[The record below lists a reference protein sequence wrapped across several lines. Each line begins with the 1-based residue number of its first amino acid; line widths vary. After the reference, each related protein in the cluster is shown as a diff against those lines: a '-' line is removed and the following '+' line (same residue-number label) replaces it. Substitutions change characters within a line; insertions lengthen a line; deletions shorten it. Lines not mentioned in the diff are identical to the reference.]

1 MAKSRIA
8 IVILSLRVAICV
20 APPMQPIKWGKFSPF
35 VSPQKTICYKVQNS
49 ENNVL
54 LQKYTRFLLHLAVL
68 FSQQQHCID
77 FTFLFCNL
85 TFDGGN
91 VKNAFFLTQG
101 TDHED
106 KIFS

>member
-35 VSPQKTICYKVQNS
+35 VSPQKTICYNVQNS

-68 FSQQQHCID
+68 FSKQQHFIY
-77 FTFLFCNL
+77 FFLFLCAISL
-85 TFDGGN
+85 LIWETE
-91 VKNAFFLTQG
+91 KMP
-101 TDHED
+101 
-106 KIFS
+106 